1 MLLVGHVP
9 LPTPPYRSWCH
20 TVRCFT
26 PLSWFYTCR
35 FYTCDLT
42 RLHTRFAAQA
52 GYQTFD
58 LTAGFEAF
66 GKFPT
71 RKDPYAAVA
80 WRRAAPPAADGRWP
94 ALPPTLSDTVE
105 LSVLMQVRVRVRV
118 RVSEAVWWTRHTA
131 TLSHR
136 AAG

>member
-1 MLLVGHVP
+1 MRACLGCARCSYLSFSRVNADC
-9 LPTPPYRSWCH
+9 SW
-20 TVRCFT
+20 
-26 PLSWFYTCR
+26 

-71 RKDPYAAVA
+71 RK
-80 WRRAAPPAADGRWP
+80 
-94 ALPPTLSDTVE
+94 
-105 LSVLMQVRVRVRV
+105 VRVRCRV
-118 RVSEAVWWTRHTA
+118 GLGLTRILTHP
-131 TLSHR
+131 
-136 AAG
+136 